1 MEKQLYKS
9 CINSLLQSTGMQ
21 QATGRVRSE
30 SLQEEM
36 SLIGFIPY
44 HRSNDLSESDIIPIN
59 INSDFILSPYR
70 IRLKDI
76 KNTFPITQQ
85 VSIAKGRK
93 YFVERTL
100 TTYITEKINKPHLSK
115 YFENQTHSWADAV
128 LRSATSNKIP
138 ANSLSKNDQGLLE
151 FTANNDDL
159 EFRRNTGEHIWVYN
173 DFLCLCTFINK
184 VTGLP
189 SYAVFP
195 PEDTIR
201 ILSDKDDEE
210 SELLF

>member
-1 MEKQLYKS
+1 MKELHKS
-9 CINSLLQSTGMQ
+9 SILNLLQSLGMQ
-21 QATGRVRSE
+21 QAVGRVQSE

-44 HRSNDLSESDIIPIN
+44 HHSNDMSESDLIPIN
-59 INSDFILSPYR
+59 MNCEFVLSPYR

-85 VSIAKGRK
+85 VSIAKGKK
-93 YFVERTL
+93 YLVERTL
-100 TTYITEKINKPHLSK
+100 ATYITEKINKNHLSK

-128 LRSATSNKIP
+128 LRSATSNKISE
-138 ANSLSKNDQGLLE
+138 NNLTKNNLGLLE
-151 FTANNDDL
+151 YTANNDDL

-195 PEDTIR
+195 PEDIIR

>member
-1 MEKQLYKS
+1 MMKELHES
-9 CINSLLQSTGMQ
+9 SIINLLQSQGMQ
-21 QATGRVRSE
+21 QAVGRVCSK

-44 HRSNDLSESDIIPIN
+44 HRSIDLSESDIIPIN
-59 INSDFILSPYR
+59 INSDFVFSPYR

-76 KNTFPITQQ
+76 KNTFPITHQ
-85 VSIAKGRK
+85 VSIVKGRK
-93 YFVERTL
+93 YLVERTL
-100 TTYITEKINKPHLSK
+100 TTYITEKINKTHLSK